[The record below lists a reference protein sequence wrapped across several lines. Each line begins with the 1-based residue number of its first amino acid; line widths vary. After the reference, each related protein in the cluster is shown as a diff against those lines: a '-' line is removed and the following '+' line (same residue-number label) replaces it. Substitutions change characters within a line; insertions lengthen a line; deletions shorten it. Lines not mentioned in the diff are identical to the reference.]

1 MQVLVRNEPFLFDTI
16 KTKVL
21 SITDQLYVYVD
32 VQTVIFL
39 SFIIN
44 NSILQGK
51 GAIYCIV

>member
-16 KTKVL
+16 KTQVL

>member
-16 KTKVL
+16 KTQVL

-51 GAIYCIV
+51 GAIYYIV